1 MLWGSSINKI
11 QADVEKSLKQPDTSS
26 FQQQLADYILS
37 QCTALLPDLSRVH
50 IFIPNTLAA
59 HQLRLQLSRQAGC
72 ALIGPYIGSMQQ
84 WLTQHIAL
92 PSASSQIINQPA
104 RQLLLL
110 DALNQHPDLFREENA
125 WQVCD
130 SLLSLFDELNQ
141 ANSSQIDDSEQA
153 WRQRLQQAYG
163 HSSQEL
169 QQLNH
174 EARMVHTLWQ
184 AWQQQTLAMDLL
196 DESQA
201 YLLRLARGVASIH
214 PEAHFFVLGPEQL
227 SAAESQWLETLSS
240 RCKVQAIVQSQPPQY
255 ALDKAHIIR
264 QQVPHSHFIA
274 AAFELEQGLLQRA
287 KAYES
292 SNIDSLQ
299 PRLFAASSA
308 EQEALSI
315 ELQIRI
321 WLLDGV
327 QNIGIVTEDR
337 KLARR
342 VRALLERS
350 GIRIQ
355 DTAGWSLATTSSATV
370 VERWL
375 ECIEQDFA
383 YQPLLDL
390 LKSPFFSQPES
401 RDQHLAQVYRL
412 EQDVILRENIAG
424 DIQRYIRALHDRAKR
439 MQAHWPEATY
449 QSLQAMLELLAHSA
463 QALLKLYQQN
473 TACAPADYLNCLME
487 SLTILNI
494 QQNLAVDMAGMGI
507 LKVLNNMKMGL
518 DHASPSMDWD
528 DFRTW
533 LGNSLEQE
541 QFTPQDLGSPVQ
553 LMNIKQAQYCQFD
566 ALIIAAANK
575 DSLPGSP
582 KQSPFFNQAVRQ
594 SLGLKSWRED
604 QAYGFYQFKCLL
616 ESAPRVLVSYKAER
630 DGEWLQPSPWVSS
643 LQDFAELA
651 LNVSLQDR
659 QLAQLLAESLTLTE
673 CDTQIPA
680 TEQIQPLPVI
690 KPERLPNQYS
700 ASRHQRLIDCPYKF
714 FATDGLSLKAR
725 EEISE
730 ELQKADY
737 GEKVHLILQAF
748 HQQVDKMPKPYI
760 KPINEEHREQA
771 ISHMENLSRIIFQQ
785 DLEDTV
791 QHRGWLQRWLKTIP
805 EYINWQIKQQQLADI
820 YQLEQRKTQSLDN
833 GLELNGRLDR
843 IDKNNDGYVL
853 IDYKTGKTASQKDI
867 EQGEDVQLLSYAAL
881 MEQVNKIA
889 YLSLDNGVV
898 KVAAKLEDEQ
908 LHELSDLS
916 TQRLIEIN
924 RQLQQGSALPA
935 WGDEKTCA
943 YCDMKGLCRK
953 QVWEVG

>member
-1 MLWGSSINKI
+1 M
-11 QADVEKSLKQPDTSS
+11 EKSLKQPNTRS
-26 FQQQLADYILS
+26 FQQQLASFILA
-37 QCTALLPDLSRVH
+37 QCESILPDLSQVH
-50 IFIPNTLAA
+50 IFIPNALSA
-59 HQLRLQLSRQAGC
+59 HQLRLQLSQQAGC
-72 ALIGPYIGSMQQ
+72 ALMGPYIGSMQQ

-92 PSASSQIINQPA
+92 PNAGTQIINQPA

-110 DALNQHPDLFREENA
+110 EALYQHPDLFREENA

-141 ANSSQIDDSEQA
+141 ASNGHIDDSEQA

-163 HSSQEL
+163 DGGLEL

-174 EARMVHTLWQ
+174 EARIVHTLWR
-184 AWQQQTLAMDLL
+184 AWQQQTQALELL

-201 YLLRLARGVASIH
+201 YLLRLAQGLEAIS
-214 PEAHFFVLGPEQL
+214 PEAQFFVVGPEQL
-227 SAAESQWLETLSS
+227 TTAETQWLNRLSG
-240 RCKVQAIVQSQPPQY
+240 RCHEQSIVQNQPPGV
-255 ALDKAHIIR
+255 ALDRAHII
-264 QQVPHSHFIA
+264 QQQASHSAFLT
-274 AAFELEQGLLQRA
+274 AAFQLEQPLLQRA
-287 KAYES
+287 DAYHQLDT
-292 SNIDSLQ
+292 NNLQ
-299 PRLFAASSA
+299 PHLFAAKSA
-308 EQEALSI
+308 EQEALAL

-390 LKSPFFSQPES
+390 LKSPFFSDPEL
-401 RDQHLAQVYRL
+401 RDQHLALVYRL
-412 EQDVILRENIAG
+412 EQDVILHENIAG
-424 DIQRYIRALHDRAKR
+424 DIQRYIRALHDRARR
-439 MQAHWPEATY
+439 MHSHWPDATY
-449 QSLQAMLELLAHSA
+449 QSLQALLELLANTA
-463 QALLKLYQQN
+463 QPLSKLYRQN
-473 TACAPADYLNCLME
+473 TSGAPADYLNRLIE
-487 SLTILNI
+487 SLKSLNI
-494 QQNLAVDMAGMGI
+494 YQNLAADMAGIRI
-507 LKVLNNMKMGL
+507 LKVLDNMLQGL
-518 DHASPSMDWD
+518 NHASPSMDWA
-528 DFRTW
+528 DFRSW

-541 QFTPQDLGSPVQ
+541 EFTLQDLAAPVQ
-553 LMNIKQAQYCQFD
+553 LMNMKQAQYCQFD

-575 DSLPGSP
+575 DSLPGAAR
-582 KQSPFFNQAVRQ
+582 QSPFFNQAVRQ
-594 SLGLKSWRED
+594 SLGLKSWPD
-604 QAYGFYQFKCLL
+604 DIAYGFYQFKSLL
-616 ESAPRVLVSYKAER
+616 ESAPRVLLSYKAEQ
-630 DGEWLQPSPWVSS
+630 DGEWLPPSPWVSS

-651 LNVSLQDR
+651 LNVNLQDQ
-659 QLAQLLAESLTLTE
+659 QLAQLLAANLTLTE
-673 CDTQIPA
+673 CDTNQPA
-680 TEQIQPLPVI
+680 SEQIQPLPVMTA
-690 KPERLPNQYS
+690 EQLPNSYS

-725 EEISE
+725 EDISE

-748 HQQVDKMPKPYI
+748 HQQVDKMPKPFN
-760 KPINEEHREQA
+760 KPLNKEHRELA

-805 EYINWQIKQQQLADI
+805 EYIDWQIKQQQLANI
-820 YQLEQRKTQSLDN
+820 YQLEQRKTQSLAC

-843 IDKNNDGYVL
+843 IDKNDDGYIL

-898 KVAAKLEDEQ
+898 KVPAKLEDEQ
-908 LHELSDLS
+908 LHELSDMS
-916 TQRLIEIN
+916 RQRLIEMN
-924 RQLQQGSALPA
+924 QQLKNGSALPA
-935 WGDEKTCA
+935 WGDEKTCG

>member
-1 MLWGSSINKI
+1 M
-11 QADVEKSLKQPDTSS
+11 EKPPRQPEIHS
-26 FQQQLADYILS
+26 FMQQLAGYILA
-37 QCTALLPDLSRVH
+37 QCETILPDLTQVH
-50 IFIPNTLAA
+50 IFIPNALSA
-59 HQLRLQLSRQAGC
+59 HQLRLQLSQQAGRG
-72 ALIGPYIGSMQQ
+72 LIGPYIGSMQQ

-92 PSASSQIINQPA
+92 PSASSQLINQHA

-110 DALNQHPDLFREENA
+110 EALYRHPDLFREENA

-141 ANSSQIDDSEQA
+141 ASSNEINNSQIDDSEQA

-163 HSSQEL
+163 SSSLEL
-169 QQLNH
+169 NQLNH
-174 EARMVHTLWQ
+174 EARIVHTLWQ
-184 AWQQQTLAMDLL
+184 AWQQQTRDMDIL
-196 DESQA
+196 DDSRA
-201 YLLRLARGVASIH
+201 YQLRLAQGLEVISVDAR
-214 PEAHFFVLGPEQL
+214 FFVVGPEQL
-227 SAAESQWLETLSS
+227 SASETQWLQRLSNH
-240 RCKVQAIVQSQPPQY
+240 CHMQPIVLNQPPHSTLEQE
-255 ALDKAHIIR
+255 AHVI
-264 QQVPHSHFIA
+264 QQQAPHSDFIS
-274 AAFELEQGLLQRA
+274 AAFELDLPLLERSGVYRQTGTQQWQ
-287 KAYES
+287 
-292 SNIDSLQ
+292 L
-299 PRLFAASSA
+299 RLFAGKNA
-308 EQEALSI
+308 EQEALAL

-390 LKSPFFSQPES
+390 LKSPFFSDPET

-424 DIQRYIRALHDRAKR
+424 DIQRYIRALHDRARR
-439 MQAHWPEATY
+439 MSSHWPDATY
-449 QSLQAMLELLAHSA
+449 QSLQAMLELLADTA
-463 QALLKLYQQN
+463 QPLMKLCQQN
-473 TACAPADYLNCLME
+473 TACAPADYLNGLLE
-487 SLTILNI
+487 SLKILNI
-494 QQNLAVDMAGMGI
+494 FQNLELDSAGIRI
-507 LKVLNNMKMGL
+507 LKVLDNMQQGL
-518 DHASPSMDWD
+518 EHASPNMDWA
-528 DFRTW
+528 DFRSW
-533 LGNSLEQE
+533 LGNSLEQAE
-541 QFTPQDLGSPVQ
+541 FTLQDLTAPVQ
-553 LMNIKQAQYCQFD
+553 LMNMKQAQYCQFD

-582 KQSPFFNQAVRQ
+582 KQSPFFNQTVRQ
-594 SLGLKSWRED
+594 SLGLRSWPED
-604 QAYGFYQFKCLL
+604 KAYAFYQFKCLL
-616 ESAPRVLVSYKAER
+616 ESAPRVLVSYKAEQ

-651 LNVSLQDR
+651 LNSSLQDQ
-659 QLAQLLAESLTLTE
+659 QLAQLLAQNITLTE
-673 CDTQIPA
+673 CDTRLPA
-680 TEQIQPLPVI
+680 SEQVQPLPVM

-714 FATDGLSLKAR
+714 FATDGLGLKAR
-725 EEISE
+725 EDISE

-748 HQQVDKMPKPYI
+748 HQQVDKMPKPFI
-760 KPINEEHREQA
+760 KPINKEHREQA

-805 EYINWQIKQQQLADI
+805 EYIDWQIKQQQQASI
-820 YQLEQRKTQSLDN
+820 YQLEQRKTQQLAN

-843 IDKNNDGYVL
+843 IDKDDDGYIL
-853 IDYKTGKTASQKDI
+853 IDYKTGKTATQKDI

-898 KVAAKLEDEQ
+898 KVAAKLEAEQ
-908 LHELSDLS
+908 LHELRDMS
-916 TQRLIEIN
+916 TQRLIEIH
-924 RQLQQGSALPA
+924 QQMQQGSALPA
-935 WGDEKTCA
+935 QGDEKACA